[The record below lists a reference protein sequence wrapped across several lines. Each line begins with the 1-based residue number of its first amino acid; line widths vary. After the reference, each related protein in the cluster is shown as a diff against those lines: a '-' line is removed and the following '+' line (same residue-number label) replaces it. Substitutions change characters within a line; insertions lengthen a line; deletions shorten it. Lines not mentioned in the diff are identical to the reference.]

1 MAVPFP
7 SVEFFETLK
16 ERFGDDAVVDAK
28 LDPSEAYCGLAIG
41 DGLYVLEFDGSECA
55 AVVYGGNPLDL
66 DFVLAASTEV
76 WGAAVSGIGDPD
88 QRLEELVGRGEI
100 EIHSEQPDG
109 SEQARRELGFLQA
122 FLDQARGLEVNF
134 G

>member
-55 AVVYGGNPLDL
+55 AAQLFPR
-66 DFVLAASTEV
+66 
-76 WGAAVSGIGDPD
+76 SG
-88 QRLEELVGRGEI
+88 
-100 EIHSEQPDG
+100 QP
-109 SEQARRELGFLQA
+109 RR
-122 FLDQARGLEVNF
+122 ARGRVP
-134 G
+134 GSCRRRRH